1 MPEVI
6 TFGETMVSMI
16 PTEMGHLRYV
26 PNFRRKMG
34 GAESN
39 VAIALTRLAH
49 PAGFVTAFGEDALG
63 HYAYSELLSEG
74 LDLSRVVFDPQ
85 HRTGVMF
92 KELLGKYET
101 KVWYYRENSAA
112 SHMTASLLDTEY
124 LEGAKILH
132 VTGIT
137 MAISQTARQAVLD
150 AVTKAKALGLLISF
164 DPNIRLRLWSR
175 EEAAKAILPLLPQ
188 VDIIFPGL
196 EESEILFG
204 PGRAEEYIRKYL
216 SLGIEKVALKVGKKG
231 CYVADCQGTHFLEAY
246 PFFDVVDTV
255 GAGDAFDSGFLAG
268 LLEGQSLTE
277 CGTMANCM
285 GAMATKSSDDYQMLP
300 TRRELDVLL
309 QKAPPLPDR

>member
-1 MPEVI
+1 M
-6 TFGETMVSMI
+6 
-16 PTEMGHLRYV
+16 
-26 PNFRRKMG
+26 
-34 GAESN
+34 
-39 VAIALTRLAH
+39 
-49 PAGFVTAFGEDALG
+49 
-63 HYAYSELLSEG
+63 
-74 LDLSRVVFDPQ
+74 
-85 HRTGVMF
+85 
-92 KELLGKYET
+92 
-101 KVWYYRENSAA
+101 
-112 SHMTASLLDTEY
+112 
-124 LEGAKILH
+124 
-132 VTGIT
+132 
-137 MAISQTARQAVLD
+137 
-150 AVTKAKALGLLISF
+150 ISF

-204 PGRAEEYIRKYL
+204 PGSAEEYIRKYL

-268 LLEGQSLTE
+268 LLEGQRLTE